1 MINTNKLKGNQ
12 IDHKQTDSSLFLVFC
27 LIYLYRL
34 VASFASSKFQQF
46 QDINLPVDELE
57 IAFILVL
64 HCWAFE
70 FYCVITIRELH
81 LQLSWSFTEI

>member
-27 LIYLYRL
+27 LIYLYWL
-34 VASFASSKFQQF
+34 VTSFTSSKLQQF
-46 QDINLPVDELE
+46 QDIDLPVDELE

-64 HCWAFE
+64 HCGAFE

-81 LQLSWSFTEI
+81 LQLS